1 MSIEI
6 PDEVKWLLPIVVG
19 ESWPEGDEDA
29 MRRMADAWRTAAND
43 IENVKAA
50 ANRGA
55 EQAKGAMEGQTS
67 EAFAKLWKDIGDG
80 DEAALTKLKESCE
93 KLAKA
98 CDDAALDVEHT
109 KLTIIAS
116 LIALAAQIA
125 AMVAA
130 APFTFGASTAG
141 VAAAQAVTRTVVMQ
155 FFRQLVMSILKNVAV
170 EIATSLAIEFAV
182 QGVQIASGERDGF
195 DAGKF
200 KDAAISG
207 AIGGVVGGA
216 FEGVGKG
223 LGRQA
228 GDAVGD
234 AAGGAATTAGR
245 AAGDAAG

>member
-1 MSIEI
+1 MSIEM

-19 ESWPEGDEDA
+19 QSWPEGDEDA
-29 MRRMADAWRTAAND
+29 MRRMADAWRTAADGIGSVND
-43 IENVKAA
+43 A

-67 EAFAKLWKDIGDG
+67 DAFAKLWKDIGDG
-80 DEAALTKLKESCE
+80 GEAALPKLKEACE

-116 LIALAAQIA
+116 LIALAIQIA
-125 AMVAA
+125 AMIAA
-130 APFTFGASTAG
+130 APVTFGASTAG

-155 FFRQLVMSILKNVAV
+155 IFRQLVMSILKNVAI
-170 EIATSLAIEFAV
+170 EIATSVAIEFAV

-195 DAGKF
+195 DGGKF

-207 AIGGVVGGA
+207 AIGGAVGGV
-216 FEGVGKG
+216 FEGAGKAFG
-223 LGRQA
+223 KQA
-228 GDAVGD
+228 GEAVGD